1 MSLTKNT
8 LEAWRW
14 WETARD
20 DLQAAE
26 TLENSQMHSHACF
39 NCQQS
44 GEKAL
49 KALWFSVDGDP
60 WGHSIQKLV
69 GEFPNLD
76 WLKPKEKWLLYA
88 ASLDKFYIPARYPDG
103 LPDLTPALSYNI
115 EDAQMAL
122 ERARFLLEQVRL
134 LLPAK

>member
-8 LEAWRW
+8 LEAYRW
-14 WETARD
+14 WDTARD

-26 TLENSQMHSHACF
+26 TLEKSSMYSHTCF
-39 NCQQS
+39 NCQQC

-49 KALWFSVDGDP
+49 KALWFSVDADP

-69 GEFPNLD
+69 AEFPKQE
-76 WLKPKEKWLLYA
+76 WLKQKDKWLLYA

-103 LPDLTPALSYNI
+103 LPDLTPALSYTS
-115 EDAQMAL
+115 EDARMAL

-134 LLPAK
+134 LLPSK